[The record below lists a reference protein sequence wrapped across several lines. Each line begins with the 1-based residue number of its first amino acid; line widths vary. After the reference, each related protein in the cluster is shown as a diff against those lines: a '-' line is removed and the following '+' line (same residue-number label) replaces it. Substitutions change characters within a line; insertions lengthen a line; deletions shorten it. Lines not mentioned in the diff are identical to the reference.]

1 MINEEEIKEHLK
13 VLNKET
19 GDIKVNMAK
28 IKTDLDWLKRFFW
41 IIATASIGTLI
52 AILIK

>member
-1 MINEEEIKEHLK
+1 MTFEQEVREELKIINDEMGEIKE
-13 VLNKET
+13 
-19 GDIKVNMAK
+19 DMAE

-41 IIATASIGTLI
+41 IIAGSSIGALI